1 MVAHLFWS
9 CKKMKLTTKL
19 TKIAKLNMLLL
30 AVAMTGCSSMSGKSS
45 TSFWDGFGKKA
56 ETTEPSRTQA
66 LMRAGA
72 EYLEKGELEN
82 AQTVFNTALKFDLKN
97 APLHFFNAL
106 TYQLK
111 YEKGDADSYALAEA
125 GYRTAI
131 GLDTSLDVAHLQLGR
146 LYMSSKKF
154 TEAKKSFALA
164 VDAKVKA
171 PQEALFGMAQASLYS
186 GDAATATWATAELEK
201 LEWKD
206 ARLYRMKAFQ
216 AAVAKKP
223 ELVKTMLAQYTALEG
238 NKDEARY
245 VTGRLDQLLATKTSF
260 RPGSDVMLAQA
271 KTDEAKGEAKPEAKE
286 EAKEEAKDEKKADA
300 GDPNAR
306 KNWFRCDLRP
316 GPIYEK
322 DAVNMNKTFELPVN
336 DENITAPT
344 LPAPCAGENPPVAI
358 IEVTM
363 IRTEESIRKSFGIN
377 LMDGLTLSKSLSF
390 SAMGD
395 TANQAT
401 QSANNLT
408 NAGALAADAT
418 GAVTGGFL
426 SYNLNIANSIYTKNE
441 VIARPTLSAIDR
453 LPSIFFSGAT
463 YSIIVGG
470 INSGTLVDKPVGVA
484 LSVTPTFLDDDKIL
498 LSIRAS
504 RSFIEEQGNEKVAL
518 KQTRNAV
525 NASALVSYGQ
535 TFVLNGLVERELD
548 VTENGVP
555 LLQDIPILQYF
566 FKRSVT
572 MDYSRQILTLVTVRK
587 LVDSEDSI
595 AKAKT
600 KGGLMSSHK
609 MSDQVQEYLDL
620 QNNKPVLDEVLA
632 GLRADN
638 GLYTKLRQR
647 DLIQESYGSKSIIK
661 RLIEDI
667 KDLAYF

>member
-1 MVAHLFWS
+1 
-9 CKKMKLTTKL
+9 MKFNTKL
-19 TKIAKLNMLLL
+19 TKFNMLLL

-56 ETTEPSRTQA
+56 ETTELSRTQA

-72 EYLEKGELEN
+72 EYLEKGDLDN
-82 AQTVFNTALKFDLKN
+82 AQSVFNTALKFDLKN

-125 GYRTAI
+125 GYKTAV
-131 GLDTSLDVAHLQLGR
+131 GLDSTLDVAHLQLGR

-164 VDAKVKA
+164 VDAKAKA
-171 PQEALFGMAQASLYS
+171 PQEALYGMAQASLYS

-201 LEWKD
+201 LDWKD

-223 ELVKTMLAQYTALEG
+223 ELVKTMLAQYTAMEG

-271 KTDEAKGEAKPEAKE
+271 KTDDAKP

-300 GDPNAR
+300 GDPNQR

-316 GPIYEK
+316 GPVFEK
-322 DAVNMNKTFELPVN
+322 DSVPMNKTFELPAN
-336 DENITAPT
+336 EENITAPT

-377 LMDGLTLSKSLSF
+377 LMDGLTLSKQLSF

-408 NAGALAADAT
+408 NAAGAAAAIDANSGAL
-418 GAVTGGFL
+418 TGGFL

-463 YSIIVGG
+463 YSIKVGG
-470 INSGTLVDKPVGVA
+470 VNSATLVDKPVGVA

-504 RSFIEEQGNEKVAL
+504 RSFIEESGNSDVAL
-518 KQTRNAV
+518 MQTRNAV

-535 TFVLNGLVERELD
+535 TFVLNGLVEREID
-548 VTENGVP
+548 AMSNGVP
-555 LLQDIPILQYF
+555 FLQDIPILQYF

-572 MDYSRQILTLVTVRK
+572 VDYNRQILTLVTVRK
-587 LVDSEDSI
+587 LVDSDESI
-595 AKAKT
+595 AKAKN

-620 QNNKPVLDEVLA
+620 QNNKPVLDEVLS

-638 GLYTKLRQR
+638 VLYTKLRQR

>member
-1 MVAHLFWS
+1 
-9 CKKMKLTTKL
+9 MKFNTKL
-19 TKIAKLNMLLL
+19 TKFNMLLL

-111 YEKGDADSYALAEA
+111 YEKGDAESYALAEA

-206 ARLYRMKAFQ
+206 ARLFRMKAFQ

-271 KTDEAKGEAKPEAKE
+271 KTDEAKVEAKPEAKE

-587 LVDSEDSI
+587 LVDSDDSI
-595 AKAKT
+595 AKAKN

>member
-19 TKIAKLNMLLL
+19 TIIAKLNMLLL

>member
-1 MVAHLFWS
+1 
-9 CKKMKLTTKL
+9 MKLTTKL
-19 TKIAKLNMLLL
+19 PKIAKLKMLLL

-82 AQTVFNTALKFDLKN
+82 AQTVFNTALKFDLRN

-111 YEKGDADSYALAEA
+111 YEKGDAESYALAEA

-206 ARLYRMKAFQ
+206 ARLFRMKAFQ

-271 KTDEAKGEAKPEAKE
+271 KTDEAKVEAKPEAKE

>member
-1 MVAHLFWS
+1 MMAHLFWS

>member
-1 MVAHLFWS
+1 
-9 CKKMKLTTKL
+9 MKFNLKL
-19 TKIAKLNMLLL
+19 NKFNMLLL
-30 AVAMTGCSSMSGKSS
+30 AVAMTGCSSMSGKS
-45 TSFWDGFGKKA
+45 TSSIWDGFGKKA
-56 ETTEPSRTQA
+56 ETTELSRTQA

-72 EYLEKGELEN
+72 EYLEKGDLDN

-125 GYRTAI
+125 GYKTAV
-131 GLDTSLDVAHLQLGR
+131 GLDSTLDVAHLQLGR

-186 GDAATATWATAELEK
+186 GDAATASWATAELDK
-201 LEWKD
+201 LAWKD

-223 ELVKTMLAQYTALEG
+223 ELVKTMLAQYTAMEG

-245 VTGRLDQLLATKTSF
+245 VSGRLDQLLATKTSF

-271 KTDEAKGEAKPEAKE
+271 KTDDAKPEAKAD
-286 EAKEEAKDEKKADA
+286 AKEEAKDDKKADA
-300 GDPNAR
+300 GDPNQR

-316 GPIYEK
+316 GPVFEK
-322 DAVNMNKTFELPVN
+322 DAVPMNKTFELPAN
-336 DENITAPT
+336 EENITAPT

-363 IRTEESIRKSFGIN
+363 IRTEESLQKSFGIN

-408 NAGALAADAT
+408 NAGTLAADAT

-426 SYNLNIANSIYTKNE
+426 SYNLNIANSLYTKNE

-463 YSIIVGG
+463 YSIKVGG
-470 INSGTLVDKPVGVA
+470 VNSATLVDKPVGVA
-484 LSVTPTFLDDDKIL
+484 LSVTPTFLEDDKIL

-504 RSFIEEQGNEKVAL
+504 RSFIEETANSNVAL
-518 KQTRNAV
+518 MQTRNAV
-525 NASALVSYGQ
+525 NATALVTYGQ
-535 TFVLNGLVERELD
+535 TFVLNGLVEREID
-548 VTENGVP
+548 SMSNGVP
-555 LLQDIPILQYF
+555 FLQDIPILQYF

-572 MDYSRQILTLVTVRK
+572 LDYNRQILTLVTVRR
-587 LVDSEDSI
+587 LVDSDDSI
-595 AKAKT
+595 AKAKNKT
-600 KGGLMSSHK
+600 GLMSSHK

-647 DLIQESYGSKSIIK
+647 DLIQESYGSKTMIK

-667 KDLAYF
+667 KDMVYF

>member
-1 MVAHLFWS
+1 
-9 CKKMKLTTKL
+9 MKLTTKL
-19 TKIAKLNMLLL
+19 TKIAKLNALLL

-271 KTDEAKGEAKPEAKE
+271 KTDEAKAEAKPEAKE

-322 DAVNMNKTFELPVN
+322 DAVTMNKTFELPVN

-548 VTENGVP
+548 ATENGVP
-555 LLQDIPILQYF
+555 ILQDIPILQYF

>member
-1 MVAHLFWS
+1 
-9 CKKMKLTTKL
+9 
-19 TKIAKLNMLLL
+19 MLLL

-56 ETTEPSRTQA
+56 EATEASRTQA

-82 AQTVFNTALKFDLKN
+82 AQTVFNTALKFDLRN

-111 YEKGDADSYALAEA
+111 YEKGDADSYALADA

-154 TEAKKSFALA
+154 IDAKKSFALA

-171 PQEALFGMAQASLYS
+171 PQEALYGMAQASLYS
-186 GDAATATWATAELEK
+186 GDAATATWATAELDK

-206 ARLYRMKAFQ
+206 ARLYRLKAFQ

-223 ELVKTMLAQYTALEG
+223 ELVKTMLAQYTAMEG

-245 VTGRLDQLLATKTSF
+245 VSGRLDQLLATKTSF

-271 KTDEAKGEAKPEAKE
+271 KTDEAKAEAKPEAKE

-548 VTENGVP
+548 ATENGVP

-587 LVDSEDSI
+587 LVDSDDSI
-595 AKAKT
+595 AKAKN

>member
-1 MVAHLFWS
+1 
-9 CKKMKLTTKL
+9 MKLTTKL
-19 TKIAKLNMLLL
+19 PKIAKLNMLLL

-82 AQTVFNTALKFDLKN
+82 AQTVFNTALKFDLRN

-111 YEKGDADSYALAEA
+111 YEKGDAESYALAEA

-206 ARLYRMKAFQ
+206 ARLFRMKAFQ

-271 KTDEAKGEAKPEAKE
+271 KTDEAKVEAKPEAKE

>member
-1 MVAHLFWS
+1 MQIN
-9 CKKMKLTTKL
+9 TKL
-19 TKIAKLNMLLL
+19 TKFNMLLL

-111 YEKGDADSYALAEA
+111 YEKGDAESYALAEA

-154 TEAKKSFALA
+154 IDAKKSFALA

-186 GDAATATWATAELEK
+186 GDAATATWATAELDK

-206 ARLYRMKAFQ
+206 ARLYRLKAFQ

-271 KTDEAKGEAKPEAKE
+271 KTDEAKVEAKPEAKE

>member
-1 MVAHLFWS
+1 
-9 CKKMKLTTKL
+9 MKLTTKL

-206 ARLYRMKAFQ
+206 ARLFRMKAFQ

-271 KTDEAKGEAKPEAKE
+271 KTDDAKPEAKE

-566 FKRSVT
+566 FKRAVT
-572 MDYSRQILTLVTVRK
+572 LDYSRQILTLVTVRK
-587 LVDSEDSI
+587 LVDSDESI
-595 AKAKT
+595 AKAKN

-609 MSDQVQEYLDL
+609 MSDQVQEYMDL

>member
-1 MVAHLFWS
+1 
-9 CKKMKLTTKL
+9 
-19 TKIAKLNMLLL
+19 MLLL

>member
-1 MVAHLFWS
+1 
-9 CKKMKLTTKL
+9 MKFNTKL
-19 TKIAKLNMLLL
+19 TKFNMLLL

-56 ETTEPSRTQA
+56 EATEPSRTQA

-111 YEKGDADSYALAEA
+111 YEKGDAESYALAEA

-164 VDAKVKA
+164 VDAKIKA

-223 ELVKTMLAQYTALEG
+223 ELVKTMLTQYTALEG

-271 KTDEAKGEAKPEAKE
+271 KTDDAKPEAKE

-322 DAVNMNKTFELPVN
+322 DAVTMNKTFELPVN

-363 IRTEESIRKSFGIN
+363 IRTEESVRKSFGIN

>member
-1 MVAHLFWS
+1 MQIN
-9 CKKMKLTTKL
+9 TKL
-19 TKIAKLNMLLL
+19 TKFNMLLL

-206 ARLYRMKAFQ
+206 ARLFRMKAFQ

-271 KTDEAKGEAKPEAKE
+271 KTDDAKPEAKE

-363 IRTEESIRKSFGIN
+363 IRTEESVRKSFGIN

-587 LVDSEDSI
+587 LVDSDDSI
-595 AKAKT
+595 AKAKN

>member
-1 MVAHLFWS
+1 
-9 CKKMKLTTKL
+9 
-19 TKIAKLNMLLL
+19 
-30 AVAMTGCSSMSGKSS
+30 
-45 TSFWDGFGKKA
+45 
-56 ETTEPSRTQA
+56 
-66 LMRAGA
+66 MRAGA

-201 LEWKD
+201 LDWKD
-206 ARLYRMKAFQ
+206 ARLFRMKAFQ

-271 KTDEAKGEAKPEAKE
+271 KTDEAKAEAKPEAKE

-322 DAVNMNKTFELPVN
+322 DAVTMNKTFELPVN

>member
-1 MVAHLFWS
+1 
-9 CKKMKLTTKL
+9 MKLTTKL
-19 TKIAKLNMLLL
+19 TKFNMLLL
-30 AVAMTGCSSMSGKSS
+30 AVAMTGCSSMSGKS
-45 TSFWDGFGKKA
+45 TSSIWDGFGKKA
-56 ETTEPSRTQA
+56 EKSEPNRTQA

-72 EYLEKGELEN
+72 EYLEKGDLDN
-82 AQTVFNTALKFDLKN
+82 AQSVFNSALKFDLRN

-111 YEKGDADSYALAEA
+111 YEKGDAESYALAEA
-125 GYRTAI
+125 GYKTAV
-131 GLDTSLDVAHLQLGR
+131 GLDSSLDVAHLQLGR
-146 LYMSSKKF
+146 LYMSSQKYID
-154 TEAKKSFALA
+154 AKKSFALA
-164 VDAKVKA
+164 VDAKVKS

-186 GDAATATWATAELEK
+186 GDAASATWATAELEK

-223 ELVKTMLAQYTALEG
+223 ELVKTMLAQYTAMEG

-271 KTDEAKGEAKPEAKE
+271 KTDDAKPEAKE
-286 EAKEEAKDEKKADA
+286 EAKEEKKADA
-300 GDPNAR
+300 ADANQR
-306 KNWFRCDLRP
+306 TNWFRCDLRP
-316 GPIYEK
+316 GPVFEK
-322 DAVNMNKTFELPVN
+322 DAVTMNKAFELPAN
-336 DENITAPT
+336 EENITAPT

-363 IRTEESIRKSFGIN
+363 IRTEETVQKTFGVN
-377 LMDGLTLSKSLSF
+377 LLQNLQLAKSLSF

-401 QSANNLT
+401 QSANNLY
-408 NAGALAADAT
+408 NSVDT
-418 GAVTGGFL
+418 GAAALTAGFL
-426 SYNLNIANSIYTKNE
+426 NYSLNIANALYTKNE
-441 VIARPTLSAIDR
+441 VIARPVLSAIDR

-463 YSIIVGG
+463 YSIKVGG
-470 INSGTLVDKPVGVA
+470 VNSSTLVDKPVGVA

-504 RSFIEEQGNEKVAL
+504 RSFIQDSANTNVAL
-518 KQTRNAV
+518 MQTRNAV

-535 TFVLNGLVERELD
+535 TFVLNGLVEREID
-548 VTENGVP
+548 ATSNGVP
-555 LLQDIPILQYF
+555 FLQDIPILQYF
-566 FKRSVT
+566 FKNT
-572 MDYSRQILTLVTVRK
+572 KTLDYSRQILTLVTVRK
-587 LVDSEDSI
+587 LVDSDDSI
-595 AKAKT
+595 AKAKNKT
-600 KGGLMSSHK
+600 GLISSHK

-620 QNNKPVLDEVLA
+620 QNNKPVLDEVLS

-667 KDLAYF
+667 KDLTYF

>member
-1 MVAHLFWS
+1 
-9 CKKMKLTTKL
+9 MKFNTKL
-19 TKIAKLNMLLL
+19 TKLTKLTKFNMLLL

-56 ETTEPSRTQA
+56 EANEPSRTQA

-111 YEKGDADSYALAEA
+111 YEKGDAESYALAEA

-164 VDAKVKA
+164 VDAKIKA

-271 KTDEAKGEAKPEAKE
+271 KTDDAKPEAKE

>member
-1 MVAHLFWS
+1 
-9 CKKMKLTTKL
+9 MKLTTKL
-19 TKIAKLNMLLL
+19 PKIAKLNMLLL

-206 ARLYRMKAFQ
+206 ARLFRMKAFQ

-271 KTDEAKGEAKPEAKE
+271 KTDDAKPEAKE

>member
-1 MVAHLFWS
+1 
-9 CKKMKLTTKL
+9 MKLTTKL
-19 TKIAKLNMLLL
+19 PKIAKLNMLLL

-164 VDAKVKA
+164 VDAKIKA

-206 ARLYRMKAFQ
+206 ARLFRMKAFQ

-271 KTDEAKGEAKPEAKE
+271 KTDDAKPEAKE

-484 LSVTPTFLDDDKIL
+484 LSVTPTFLDDEKIL

>member
-1 MVAHLFWS
+1 
-9 CKKMKLTTKL
+9 MKLTTKL

-111 YEKGDADSYALAEA
+111 YEKGDAESYALAEA

-164 VDAKVKA
+164 VDAKIKA

-206 ARLYRMKAFQ
+206 ARLFRMKAFQ

-271 KTDEAKGEAKPEAKE
+271 KTDEAKVEAKPEAKE

-587 LVDSEDSI
+587 LVDSDDSI
-595 AKAKT
+595 AKAKN

>member
-1 MVAHLFWS
+1 
-9 CKKMKLTTKL
+9 
-19 TKIAKLNMLLL
+19 
-30 AVAMTGCSSMSGKSS
+30 
-45 TSFWDGFGKKA
+45 
-56 ETTEPSRTQA
+56 
-66 LMRAGA
+66 MRAGA

-201 LEWKD
+201 LDWKD
-206 ARLYRMKAFQ
+206 ARLFRMKAFQ

-271 KTDEAKGEAKPEAKE
+271 KTDEAKAEAKPEAKE

>member
-1 MVAHLFWS
+1 
-9 CKKMKLTTKL
+9 MKINTKN
-19 TKIAKLNMLLL
+19 TKFNMLLL
-30 AVAMTGCSSMSGKSS
+30 AVAMTGCSSFSGKNSAS
-45 TSFWDGFGKKA
+45 LWDGFGKKA

-72 EYLEKGELEN
+72 EYLEKGDLDN

-271 KTDEAKGEAKPEAKE
+271 KTDDAKPEAKE
-286 EAKEEAKDEKKADA
+286 EAKEEAKDENKADA

-548 VTENGVP
+548 ATENGVP
-555 LLQDIPILQYF
+555 ILQDIPILQYF